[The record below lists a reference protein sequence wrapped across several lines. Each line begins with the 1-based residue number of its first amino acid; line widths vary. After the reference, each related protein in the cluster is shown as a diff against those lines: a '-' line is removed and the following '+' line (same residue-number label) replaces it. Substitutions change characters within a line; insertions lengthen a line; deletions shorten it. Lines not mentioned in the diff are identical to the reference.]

1 MLVNFIVDFFLDNF
15 DVEINILLV
24 FDNQLLRRLI
34 IIRKIFY
41 LVRRSQR
48 NIFYEFEDIVMD
60 FEFNLEFL
68 KYIRFVDDIK
78 IFSFVYIKDF
88 FMGDIEMDDY
98 GIVFNFIN

>member
-1 MLVNFIVDFFLDNF
+1 
-15 DVEINILLV
+15 
-24 FDNQLLRRLI
+24 
-34 IIRKIFY
+34 
-41 LVRRSQR
+41 
-48 NIFYEFEDIVMD
+48 MD

-68 KYIRFVDDIK
+68 KYICFVDDIK